1 MLCRAESR
9 LFWTMK
15 PKSMD
20 KPWLHVVARIVVDC
34 PDGALRSF
42 EARQIGQS
50 SICVGIWNCGI
61 PLTKRC
67 ISDRR
72 RKLMWPSR
80 WCHSIRKADRLS
92 ALTTHRSEAFV
103 AGSKESES
111 GENSGKC
118 ALSSNMVGLFAM
130 VSRVSSNEVKLAGGT
145 WLGWHAGA
153 HAGGTFVV
161 VASHPFE

>member
-1 MLCRAESR
+1 
-9 LFWTMK
+9 MK

-20 KPWLHVVARIVVDC
+20 KPWLHVVARIVVDF

-50 SICVGIWNCGI
+50 SISVGIFNCGM

-80 WCHSIRKADRLS
+80 WCHNIRRADLLS
-92 ALTTHRSEAFV
+92 ALTTHLPAAVVE
-103 AGSKESES
+103 GSKESES
-111 GENSGKC
+111 GENSGNC
-118 ALSSNMVGLFAM
+118 ALSSNMLGWFAIA
-130 VSRVSSNEVKLAGGT
+130 SRVLASKEASPAGGT
-145 WLGWHAGA
+145 
-153 HAGGTFVV
+153 
-161 VASHPFE
+161 